1 MIISRTPYRISFFG
15 GGTDYPKWYMENG
28 GQVLS
33 SAIDKYCYLTLR
45 YLPPFFEHRYRVVY
59 SRIELVKAIGEIQ
72 HPIVRETL
80 KYLSFTKNLEIH
92 HDGDLPAR
100 SGMGSSS
107 AFTVGF
113 LNALNALNGKMSS
126 KQQLAE
132 NAIYIERDFVG
143 DTVGSQDQTA
153 AAYGGLNH
161 IVFHKHSGM
170 IEVRPITV
178 RKERIDALNDNLM
191 LFFTGITRT
200 ASELA
205 GAYVEDLGAKA
216 QCIAKMGEMVDE
228 GVRILSEDSS
238 LDGFGELLDDAW
250 QAKRSLSPDISNSF
264 IDDLYARAKKAGAV
278 GGKLTGAGGGGF
290 LMLFVPPPLQNKVRE
305 ALNDLLLI
313 PFRFEFNGSQIIFY
327 DPKVDD
333 FKHILDERDN
343 GNLSCFR
350 ELENLKQSLGE
361 KN

>member
-1 MIISRTPYRISFFG
+1 MIISRTPFRISFFG

-33 SAIDKYCYLTLR
+33 AAIDKYCYLTLR

-59 SRIELVKAIGEIQ
+59 SQMESVKSVDDIR

-80 KYLSFTKNLEIH
+80 KYLSFTKSLEIH

-100 SGMGSSS
+100 SGMGSST
-107 AFTVGF
+107 AFAVGF
-113 LNALNALNGKMSS
+113 LNALNALAGKMSH

-132 NAIYIERDFVG
+132 NAIYIERTLVG

-161 IVFHKHSGM
+161 IVFHKHSGK

-178 RKERIDALNDNLM
+178 CKERIDALNSSLM
-191 LFFTGITRT
+191 LFFTGIMRT
-200 ASELA
+200 ASDLA
-205 GAYVEDLGAKA
+205 GAYVEHQESKA
-216 QCIAKMGEMVDE
+216 GCIARMGEMVDE
-228 GVRILSEDSS
+228 GVRILNDNSC
-238 LDGFGELLDDAW
+238 LNAFGELLDAAW
-250 QAKRSLSPDISNSF
+250 QVKRSLSPEISNPV

-290 LMLFVPPPLQNKVRE
+290 LLLFVPPPLQNKVRE
-305 ALNDLLLI
+305 ALDDLLMV
-313 PFRFEFNGSQIIFY
+313 PFHFDFNGSQIIFY
-327 DPKVDD
+327 DPNVDD
-333 FKHILDERDN
+333 FKHIADERDN
-343 GNLSCFR
+343 GNLRCFM
-350 ELENLKQSLGE
+350 ELEQVKQSLSEE
-361 KN
+361 K